1 MWPVAIV
8 LLELVVDDDMRLLC
22 CREPLRIENLPTQ
35 RPVEPFVVPVL
46 QGRSRIDADRLD
58 AYSSKPV
65 LHCFRRELGSVVRSD
80 VLRRAVPQ

>member
-46 QGRSRIDADRLD
+46 PGRSRIDADRLD
-58 AYSSKPV
+58 ADASKSA
-65 LHCFRRELGSVVRSD
+65 LHRFGCKLWSVERREEG
-80 VLRRAVPQ
+80 PF